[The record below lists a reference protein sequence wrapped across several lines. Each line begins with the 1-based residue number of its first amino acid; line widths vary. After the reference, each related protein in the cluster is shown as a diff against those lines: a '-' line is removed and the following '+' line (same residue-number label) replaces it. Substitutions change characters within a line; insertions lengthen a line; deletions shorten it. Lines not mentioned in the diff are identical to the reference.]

1 MFQSDKRNGSKRLM
15 KFFKVMFQEPSVK
28 GSTKEANISYQTPTL
43 TAKAIYRLSDGN
55 SYTYAD
61 TESAGL
67 EAEIAASWYASV

>member
-1 MFQSDKRNGSKRLM
+1 M

-67 EAEIAASWYASV
+67 EAETAASWYASV